1 MIDDRQ
7 APAVSNAFEA
17 LHRKGDPLV
26 LINVWDVAS
35 ASAMLDAGQR
45 AIATSSGAL
54 AASQG
59 FGDGE
64 RLPFD
69 DLLRVI
75 ERIAALSEVPL
86 TVDVE
91 GGYGAT
97 PEAVAANL
105 RRIKA
110 TGAVGVNLEDSLR
123 GGQRALIDGAEQAA
137 RLKAA
142 REAVPSVFLN
152 ARIDTYLLGDTGDNA
167 FTETLLRANLYGA
180 AGANGIFVPGI
191 TDLALLQK
199 LSNAIDAPLNILAGP
214 TTPAI
219 ADLAAAGVARISLGG
234 WPLVVSLKRF
244 RQNAAA
250 LIASGDFSTFE

>member
-7 APAVSNAFEA
+7 AAAASDAFGA
-17 LHRKGDPLV
+17 LHRKGVPLV

-35 ASAMLDAGQR
+35 ARAMIDAGAL

-59 FGDGE
+59 FADGE
-64 RLPFD
+64 QLPFD

-75 ERIAALSEVPL
+75 ERIAALSDVPL

-105 RRIKA
+105 RRIEE

-123 GGQRALIDGAEQAA
+123 GGQRALLDGTKQAE

-142 REAVPSVFLN
+142 REAVPSMFLN
-152 ARIDTYLLGDTGDNA
+152 ARIDAYLLGGTGDDA
-167 FTETLLRANLYGA
+167 FSEAVHRAKLYIA

-191 TDLALLQK
+191 ADLTLIQDLAD
-199 LSNAIDAPLNILAGP
+199 AIDAPLNVLAGP
-214 TTPAI
+214 TTPSI

-244 RQNAAA
+244 RRDAAA
-250 LIASGDFSTFE
+250 LIASGDFSSFD